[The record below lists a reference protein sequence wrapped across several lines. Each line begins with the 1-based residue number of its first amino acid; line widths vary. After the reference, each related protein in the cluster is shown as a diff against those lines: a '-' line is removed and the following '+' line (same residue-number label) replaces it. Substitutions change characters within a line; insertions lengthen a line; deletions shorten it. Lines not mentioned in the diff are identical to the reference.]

1 MVVESLTQI
10 VGGLVRSWQP
20 NKSWSLTTWTSRL
33 FINLSMLVTEAP
45 QVSRSEDGT
54 AALCL
59 RHRRCVL
66 KSSTSRNTGSESV
79 GEVRMNLNS
88 IMLEEKIWT
97 TLPSRTDATGCIPK
111 MLIHVNHLCWAK
123 WQRHCTVLRHLVAMR
138 DVEVITGSVKLFTS
152 DAQVRLW
159 IIPHDMFG
167 LFRVWIFPVL
177 PRRSC
182 TFIALSKF
190 QTLQIGLHGF
200 LIWTPTT
207 STCESS
213 GAQPAP
219 SNMQIRIER
228 WTCLIQTILST
239 FLHHVCVDACRWPV
253 AVADSAE
260 GLWRLWRDQ
269 RN

>member
-1 MVVESLTQI
+1 MLVITLKHLKS
-10 VGGLVRSWQP
+10 VGPKMAQLRSAWGIEGA
-20 NKSWSLTTWTSRL
+20 SWSLRHQE
-33 FINLSMLVTEAP
+33 IREASP
-45 QVSRSEDGT
+45 SERYAWIWIQLCWRKRSE
-54 AALCL
+54 
-59 RHRRCVL
+59 
-66 KSSTSRNTGSESV
+66 
-79 GEVRMNLNS
+79 
-88 IMLEEKIWT
+88 T

-159 IIPHDMFG
+159 IIPNDMFG

-260 GLWRLWRDQ
+260 GLWRLWRGQ